1 MDTPLE
7 ESTPRKKGILD
18 TAKGYLVNV
27 LGATRSKVEDFS
39 AEVEYRTF
47 RMLWLV
53 VWALVGITSVW
64 FAVLFGMLTVI
75 FGFHLPPRY
84 AFGIPSLV
92 FLLVGLIAA
101 GMFWKTKRSHRKPER
116 PRPDRT

>member
-7 ESTPRKKGILD
+7 ENAPRRRGILD
-18 TAKGYLVNV
+18 AAKGFVVNV
-27 LGATRSKVEDFS
+27 LGATRSKVEDIS

-47 RMLWLV
+47 RILWLT
-53 VWALVGITSVW
+53 VWALVGVTSVW
-64 FAVLFGMLTVI
+64 LAVMFAMLTVI
-75 FGFHLPPRY
+75 FGFHLPPKY

-101 GMFWKTKRSHRKPER
+101 GMFLKTKHSHRKHAPER
-116 PRPDRT
+116 PDRS

>member
-1 MDTPLE
+1 MDTPPDE
-7 ESTPRKKGILD
+7 GTPRPPGILEA
-18 TAKGYLVNV
+18 AKGYVVNV
-27 LGATRSKVEDFS
+27 LGATRAKVEDFS

-64 FAVLFGMLTVI
+64 LAVMFAMLTVI

-84 AFGIPSLV
+84 AFGIPCLT
-92 FLLVGLIAA
+92 FLLVGLIAVF
-101 GMFWKTKRSHRKPER
+101 MFLKTKRSHRKHER
-116 PRPDRT
+116 TKSIER